1 MGRARTSSAACS
13 TVGEVSLF
21 VAEMGEAGLQ
31 VEGQRVVDLAADLA
45 VGEVLAEGI
54 AAGGADDV
62 LVEDVVRRAG
72 R

>member
-1 MGRARTSSAACS
+1 M
-13 TVGEVSLF
+13 GEVSFF

-62 LVEDVVRRAG
+62 LVEDVAG
-72 R
+72 ALVGDGEDDAFFGG